1 VKNAVFESYASS
13 ILSEGLPYDRFL
25 VGIVTDMEGLDGLAE
40 FHIEDQDALRNVIR
54 SQVDVILPHGA
65 AVLNAANEAVA
76 ELAELS
82 DGRVIF
88 YALDEHNP
96 VMAAHR
102 ASGER
107 IVFVRDGRIVLA
119 EGGEETA
126 LLDLAK
132 IPPATVKHPDSV
144 LAAVAAAWALG
155 VPSDLICGGLRAFD
169 ATPKKTTH

>member
-1 VKNAVFESYASS
+1 
-13 ILSEGLPYDRFL
+13 
-25 VGIVTDMEGLDGLAE
+25 MEGLNDVAD
-40 FHIEDQDALRNVIR
+40 FHIQDQDGMRNVIR
-54 SQVDVILPHGA
+54 SQVDVILPEGA

-88 YALDEHNP
+88 YAMDEHNP

-107 IVFVRDGRIVLA
+107 VVFVRDNRITLA
-119 EGGEETA
+119 EDSEEIT

-169 ATPKKTTH
+169 ATPKKTNY

>member
-1 VKNAVFESYASS
+1 VQAAVFESHARA
-13 ILSEGLPYDRFL
+13 ILTEGLPYDRCT
-25 VGIVTDMEGLDGLAE
+25 VGIVTDMEGLDGLSD
-40 FHIEDQDALRNVIR
+40 FHIQDQDALRNVIR

-88 YALDEHNP
+88 YALDEHTP

-102 ASGER
+102 TKGER
-107 IVFVRDGRIVLA
+107 VVFVRENRIVLA
-119 EGGEETA
+119 EGSEETA
-126 LLDLAK
+126 LLDLAR

-155 VPSDLICGGLRAFD
+155 VPADLICGGLRAFD